1 MFPMGTELR
10 VHKLTKI
17 IQQVCIIAELD
28 FKFKALN
35 AFMSLYLENE
45 KDNTSIIITSVE
57 KST

>member
-1 MFPMGTELR
+1 MGTELR

>member
-1 MFPMGTELR
+1 MGTELR

-17 IQQVCIIAELD
+17 TQQVYIIAELD
-28 FKFKALN
+28 FKSKALN